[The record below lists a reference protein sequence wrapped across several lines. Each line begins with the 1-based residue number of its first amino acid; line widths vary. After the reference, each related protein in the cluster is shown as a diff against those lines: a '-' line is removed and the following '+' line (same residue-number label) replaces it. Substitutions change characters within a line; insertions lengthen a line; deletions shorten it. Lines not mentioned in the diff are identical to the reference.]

1 MGRLVYWMNCALD
14 GFVNDPNGEF
24 DWGAPSEE
32 VLEAI
37 NDEMEGVSTYLY
49 GRRIYELMRVWEL
62 DPAFAAGDSPGSA
75 RFARL
80 WREAEKIVYSTTLTE
95 VNTARTRLERTFDPE
110 AVRRL
115 KAESAGDLTVD
126 GPTLA
131 AHALRHGLVAA
142 GRYLHLQVRV
152 PDAPGSLA
160 RLLAVLAAIGANV
173 VHVEHDRTS
182 PDLGVEEVDISVQ
195 VETRGTDHCSAVL
208 AELRSQG
215 FRILE

>member
-1 MGRLVYWMNCALD
+1 MGKLVYWMNCSLD
-14 GFVNDPNGEF
+14 GFVNDANGEF

-37 NDEMEGVSTYLY
+37 NDEMAGVSTYLY

-80 WREAEKIVYSTTLTE
+80 WQEAEKIVYSTTLTE

-131 AHALRHGLVAA
+131 AHALRHGLVDEISPLVSPVVLGGGLPFLPPGLRLDLALTDTRRFDSGA
-142 GRYLHLQVRV
+142 VRL
-152 PDAPGSLA
+152 SY
-160 RLLAVLAAIGANV
+160 AV
-173 VHVEHDRTS
+173 R
-182 PDLGVEEVDISVQ
+182 
-195 VETRGTDHCSAVL
+195 
-208 AELRSQG
+208 
-215 FRILE
+215 

>member
-1 MGRLVYWMNCALD
+1 MGKLVYWMNCSLD
-14 GFVNDPNGEF
+14 GFVNDANGEF

-32 VLEAI
+32 VLDAI
-37 NDEMEGVSTYLY
+37 NDEMAGVSTYLY

-80 WREAEKIVYSTTLTE
+80 WQEAEKIVYSTTLPE
-95 VNTARTRLERTFDPE
+95 VTTARTRLERTFDPE

-131 AHALRHGLVAA
+131 AHALRHGLVDEISPLVSPVVLGGGLPLLPPGLRLDLVLTDTRRFDSGA
-142 GRYLHLQVRV
+142 VRL
-152 PDAPGSLA
+152 SY
-160 RLLAVLAAIGANV
+160 AV
-173 VHVEHDRTS
+173 R
-182 PDLGVEEVDISVQ
+182 
-195 VETRGTDHCSAVL
+195 
-208 AELRSQG
+208 
-215 FRILE
+215 